1 MCDYYVIFTSSEVK
15 RKKRND
21 EEEEVKR
28 DEKHFMKGKERNETR
43 REAFHEREKEKLV
56 P

>member
-1 MCDYYVIFTSSEVK
+1 MCDYYVIFTSSKVK
-15 RKKRND
+15 RNKNRKKRND

-28 DEKHFMKGKERNETR
+28 DGKHFMEGKR
-43 REAFHEREKEKLV
+43 KEKLV